1 MKNIKNERGFTLIEL
16 LAVIVVLAIV
26 LLMGAMAVIPRMN
39 DARRQAFAL
48 EANRAI
54 QGAQTYLVNNNL
66 KGNTKDD
73 IKKLPVSAE
82 KTECVTI
89 KELIDEGILDF
100 DPNYE
105 GRVLIKRKNASSD
118 VYLYQITMTNG
129 TLQVIR
135 QGVKNNQNVD
145 VTYNIVQDYD
155 SKAFTDVVGS
165 TYCNVSEKDFNTSE

>member
-66 KGNTKDD
+66 KG
-73 IKKLPVSAE
+73 KKTDGEVPQTLPVNANE
-82 KTECVTI
+82 IVCVTI
-89 KELIDEGILDF
+89 AKLVSDGILDF
-100 DPNYE
+100 DPNYK
-105 GRVLIKRKNASSD
+105 GRVLVKRKDNESD
-118 VYLYQITMTNG
+118 VYLYKISMTNG
-129 TLQVIR
+129 TLAIKD
-135 QGVKNNQNVD
+135 QGVNNNQNVD
-145 VTYNIVQDYD
+145 VTYD
-155 SKAFTDVVGS
+155 SVIDS
-165 TYCNVSEKDFNTSE
+165 TSEFNDYIGADYCENSNSF